1 MHRISYSGCL
11 HSTVLFLIF
20 LFNSAFVK
28 YEVQCDEEVKTLSYD
43 IALNEL
49 GITEINNN
57 RGEVVKY
64 LNSINLGAG
73 YPYCMAGH
81 YWTFDSAC
89 RTLNKLN
96 PLSKTGS
103 TSTQFNYLKNKG
115 RKIKFNINKYDLVFW
130 KKKDSWQGHVERV
143 IETGQ
148 AGFIK
153 TIGFN
158 VRHNNNEGVFI
169 KKRNIF
175 HIINRMR
182 FVGAIGFKD
191 E

>member
-1 MHRISYSGCL
+1 MYGLSYTRSL
-11 HSTVLFLIF
+11 YSTVFLLIF
-20 LFNSAFVK
+20 IACSGFVK
-28 YEVQCDEEVKTLSYD
+28 YEINCDKDVKSLSYD
-43 IALNEL
+43 IVLNEV

-64 LNSINLGAG
+64 LKSVDLPAG
-73 YPYCMAGH
+73 YPYCMAGQ
-81 YWTFDSAC
+81 YWAFDSAC

-96 PLSKTGS
+96 PLLKTGS
-103 TSTQFNYLKNKG
+103 SSAQFNYLKNKG
-115 RKIKFNINKYDLVFW
+115 KNIKFNINKYDLVFW

-143 IETGQ
+143 METGQ

-158 VRHNNNEGVFI
+158 VKHKSKEGVFI
-169 KKRNIF
+169 KTRNIY
-175 HIINRMR
+175 HIINRMF
-182 FVGAIGFKD
+182 FVGSIGFKD